1 MSTQGVY
8 TFKFNL
14 SIGFAVASHE
24 AIMTVEGMGWEPEE
38 WDAMSE
44 EQRNFQLEENLKEWA
59 SSYVEASWEAA

>member
-14 SIGFAVASHE
+14 SIGLAVASHE
-24 AIMTVEGMGWEPEE
+24 AIITVEEMGWESEE

-44 EQRNFQLEENLKEWA
+44 EQREAQLEENLKEWA
-59 SSYVEASWEAA
+59 SNYVEASWEAA